1 MLKNTPKWGFR
12 GRGIKQN
19 NPQIKNFKKFL
30 NFFLKIGIFFLNYY
44 IFLYKAFFA
53 DFLEELVYRVKI
65 RGLYFNKKKFLII
78 VILFTL

>member
-44 IFLYKAFFA
+44 IFLYKAFFVG
-53 DFLEELVYRVKI
+53 FLEELRSRVK
-65 RGLYFNKKKFLII
+65 YMYVVF
-78 VILFTL
+78 